1 MDGYMNFA
9 RNKNNMCEISLDASY
24 PVLSSLPTNNIT
36 VRISNFLIF
45 GPGVGDSILT
55 RADDSTFGPFLISQ
69 KIPYLGS
76 YYSSYYIK
84 CLYYLLY
91 KNT

>member
-55 RADDSTFGPFLISQ
+55 RADDSTFGPFLI
-69 KIPYLGS
+69 
-76 YYSSYYIK
+76 
-84 CLYYLLY
+84 
-91 KNT
+91 